1 MTEPRW
7 SAVPAPRLRAAS
19 WRRQEVIAQALQ
31 RARRVTCRSPQ
42 IVLGSVVVLGFI
54 IVGTFAPLLAAY
66 HYDDQDLSIAFR
78 APLWRGGD
86 LSHPL
91 GTDEFGRD
99 TLSRLIYGARVS
111 LLVGF
116 FSVVVSGLIGIS
128 IGVLGGYRG
137 GNLDSVLMTIADV
150 QYSFPYILV
159 AIIITAFWGAGLVNV
174 IIALGLASWMT
185 FARAARGSTL
195 SVREGEY
202 VLAAQALGAGP
213 GRIMLRH
220 VLPNIVAPL
229 IVFTT
234 FQVPSRILAEAT
246 LSFVGLGIQPPM
258 PSWGTML
265 AQSRGYLV
273 AQPWLVALPGLAL
286 TIVALGVNQ
295 LGDGLRDVLD
305 PRMKDQMVAG
315 RRQGGS

>member
-1 MTEPRW
+1 VTEPRPYAAAAPDL
-7 SAVPAPRLRAAS
+7 SATSWRWRDALGHAFQRMRRAA
-19 WRRQEVIAQALQ
+19 R
-31 RARRVTCRSPQ
+31 RSPQ
-42 IVLGSVVVLGFI
+42 MIVGSVVVLAFVV
-54 IVGTFAPLLAAY
+54 VGVFAPLLAAY
-66 HYDDQDLSIAFR
+66 GYDDQDLGQALR
-78 APLWRGGD
+78 PPVWRGGEF
-86 LSHPL
+86 SHPL

-116 FSVVVSGLIGIS
+116 FSVVVAGLIGVTV
-128 IGVLGGYRG
+128 GVVGGYRG
-137 GNLDSVLMTIADV
+137 GNLDSVFMTIADV

-174 IIALGLASWMT
+174 IVALGLASWMT

-202 VLAAQALGAGP
+202 VLAARALGAGP

-265 AQSRGYLV
+265 AQSRGYLL

-286 TIVALGVNQ
+286 TVVALGVNQ
-295 LGDGLRDVLD
+295 LGDGLRDLLD
-305 PRMKDQMVAG
+305 PRMKE
-315 RRQGGS
+315 QGGS

>member
-1 MTEPRW
+1 MV
-7 SAVPAPRLRAAS
+7 SG
-19 WRRQEVIAQALQ
+19 AL
-31 RARRVTCRSPQ
+31 
-42 IVLGSVVVLGFI
+42 VVVLFVL
-54 IVGTFAPLLAAY
+54 VGTLAPLLASY
-66 HYDDQDLSIAFR
+66 HYDDQDLSIALKP
-78 APLWRGGD
+78 PLWSGGEVA
-86 LSHPL
+86 HPL

-111 LLVGF
+111 LVVGF
-116 FSVVVSGLIGIS
+116 FSVVVAGLVGIS

-137 GNLDSVLMTIADV
+137 GNLDSLFMGIADV
-150 QYSFPYILV
+150 QYSFPYILL

-174 IIALGLASWMT
+174 ILALGLASWMT

-202 VLAAQALGAGP
+202 VMAARALGAGSA
-213 GRIMLRH
+213 RIIVRH

-246 LSFVGLGIQPPM
+246 LSFVGLGIQPPV
-258 PSWGTML
+258 PSWGNML
-265 AQSRGYLV
+265 SQSRGYLL

-286 TIVALGVNQ
+286 TAVALGVNQ
-295 LGDGLRDVLD
+295 LGDGLRDLLD
-305 PRMKDQMVAG
+305 PRMKNPAG
-315 RRQGGS
+315 

>member
-1 MTEPRW
+1 M
-7 SAVPAPRLRAAS
+7 VF
-19 WRRQEVIAQALQ
+19 
-31 RARRVTCRSPQ
+31 
-42 IVLGSVVVLGFI
+42 GSVVVLGFI
-54 IVGTFAPLLAAY
+54 VVGTFAPLLAAY
-66 HYDDQDLSIAFR
+66 HYDDQDLSIALR
-78 APLWRGGD
+78 PPVWRSGD

-116 FSVVVSGLIGIS
+116 FSVVVAGLIGVS

-137 GNLDSVLMTIADV
+137 GNLDSVFMTIADV

-159 AIIITAFWGAGLVNV
+159 AIIITAFWGGGLVNV
-174 IIALGLASWMT
+174 IVALGLASWMT

-202 VLAAQALGAGP
+202 VLAARALGAGP
-213 GRIMLRH
+213 GRIMLCH

-273 AQPWLVALPGLAL
+273 AEPWLVALPGLAL
-286 TIVALGVNQ
+286 TVVALGVNQ
-295 LGDGLRDVLD
+295 LGDGLRDLLD
-305 PRMKDQMVAG
+305 PRMKDQLEAG
-315 RRQGGS
+315 RRGGGS

>member
-1 MTEPRW
+1 MAPQTPRTLGR
-7 SAVPAPRLRAAS
+7 APARPGPASTSRRAIGGRFRSLRRIA
-19 WRRQEVIAQALQ
+19 RQ
-31 RARRVTCRSPQ
+31 SPQ
-42 IVLGSVVVLGFI
+42 TILGSVVVVAFI
-54 IVGTFAPLLAAY
+54 TVGTLAPLLAAY
-66 HYDDQDLSIAFR
+66 HYDDQDLNIALTPPVW
-78 APLWRGGD
+78 AGGT
-86 LSHPL
+86 LAHPL

-99 TLSRLIYGARVS
+99 TLSRLVWGARVS

-116 FSVVVSGLIGIS
+116 FSVVVAGLLGIT
-128 IGVLGGYRG
+128 IGVFGGYRG
-137 GNLDSVLMTIADV
+137 GNLDSLFMAMADV
-150 QYSFPYILV
+150 QYSFPYILL

-202 VLAAQALGAGP
+202 VLAARALGAGP
-213 GRIMLRH
+213 ARIMLHH

-229 IVFTT
+229 LVFTT

-258 PSWGTML
+258 PSWGNML
-265 AQSRGYLV
+265 SQSRGYLL

-286 TIVALGVNQ
+286 TVVALGVNQ
-295 LGDGLRDVLD
+295 LGDGLRDLLD
-305 PRMKDQMVAG
+305 PRTHG
-315 RRQGGS
+315 RAAAPRGGA

>member
-1 MTEPRW
+1 M
-7 SAVPAPRLRAAS
+7 SGAAV
-19 WRRQEVIAQALQ
+19 VI
-31 RARRVTCRSPQ
+31 VFITVG
-42 IVLGSVVVLGFI
+42 VL
-54 IVGTFAPLLAAY
+54 APLLASY
-66 HYDDQDLSIAFR
+66 HYDDQDLNITLKPPVWA
-78 APLWRGGD
+78 GGD
-86 LSHPL
+86 RAHLL

-116 FSVVVSGLIGIS
+116 FSVVVAGLVGVTA
-128 IGVLGGYRG
+128 GVLGGYRG
-137 GNLDSVLMTIADV
+137 GNVDSLVMAIADV
-150 QYSFPYILV
+150 QYSFPYILL

-174 IIALGLASWMT
+174 IVALGLASWMT

-202 VLAAQALGAGP
+202 VLAARALGAGS

-258 PSWGTML
+258 PSWGNML
-265 AQSRGYLV
+265 SQSRGYLL

-286 TIVALGVNQ
+286 TVVALGVNQ
-295 LGDGLRDVLD
+295 LGDGLRDLLD
-305 PRMKDQMVAG
+305 PRMKDQLGAG
-315 RRQGGS
+315 RRGG

>member
-1 MTEPRW
+1 MW
-7 SAVPAPRLRAAS
+7 GAAV
-19 WRRQEVIAQALQ
+19 VIVFIA
-31 RARRVTCRSPQ
+31 VG
-42 IVLGSVVVLGFI
+42 VL
-54 IVGTFAPLLAAY
+54 APLLASY
-66 HYDDQDLSIAFR
+66 HYDDQDLNITLKPPVWA
-78 APLWRGGD
+78 GGD
-86 LSHPL
+86 RAHLL

-116 FSVVVSGLIGIS
+116 FSVVVAGLVGVTA
-128 IGVLGGYRG
+128 GVLGGYRG
-137 GNLDSVLMTIADV
+137 GNLDSVVMAIADV
-150 QYSFPYILV
+150 QYSFPYILL

-174 IIALGLASWMT
+174 IVALGLASWMT

-202 VLAAQALGAGP
+202 VLAARALGAGS

-258 PSWGTML
+258 PSWGNML
-265 AQSRGYLV
+265 SQSRGYLL

-286 TIVALGVNQ
+286 TVVALGVNQ
-295 LGDGLRDVLD
+295 LGDGLRDLLD
-305 PRMKDQMVAG
+305 PRMKDQLGAG
-315 RRQGGS
+315 RRGG

>member
-1 MTEPRW
+1 M
-7 SAVPAPRLRAAS
+7 SGAAV
-19 WRRQEVIAQALQ
+19 VIVFIA
-31 RARRVTCRSPQ
+31 VG
-42 IVLGSVVVLGFI
+42 VL
-54 IVGTFAPLLAAY
+54 APLLASY
-66 HYDDQDLSIAFR
+66 HYDDQDLNITLKPPVWA
-78 APLWRGGD
+78 GGD
-86 LSHPL
+86 RAHLL

-116 FSVVVSGLIGIS
+116 FSVVVAGLVGVTA
-128 IGVLGGYRG
+128 GVLGGYRG
-137 GNLDSVLMTIADV
+137 GNLDSVVMAIADV
-150 QYSFPYILV
+150 QYSFPYILL

-174 IIALGLASWMT
+174 IVALGLASWMT

-202 VLAAQALGAGP
+202 VLAARALGAGS

-258 PSWGTML
+258 PSWGNML
-265 AQSRGYLV
+265 SQSRGYLL

-286 TIVALGVNQ
+286 TVVALGVNQ
-295 LGDGLRDVLD
+295 LGDGLRDLLD
-305 PRMKDQMVAG
+305 PRMKDQLGAG
-315 RRQGGS
+315 RRGG

>member
-1 MTEPRW
+1 MVSGT
-7 SAVPAPRLRAAS
+7 
-19 WRRQEVIAQALQ
+19 
-31 RARRVTCRSPQ
+31 
-42 IVLGSVVVLGFI
+42 VVVAVFI
-54 IVGTFAPLLAAY
+54 AVGILAPLLASY
-66 HYDDQDLSIAFR
+66 HYDDQDLNIALKP
-78 APLWRGGD
+78 PLWAGGD
-86 LSHPL
+86 VAHPL

-111 LLVGF
+111 LVVGV
-116 FSVVVSGLIGIS
+116 FSVVIAGGVGIS

-137 GNLDSVLMTIADV
+137 GNLDSLFMGIADV
-150 QYSFPYILV
+150 QYSFPYILL

-174 IIALGLASWMT
+174 ILALGLASWMT

-195 SVREGEY
+195 SVKEGEY

-213 GRIMLRH
+213 TRIMLRH

-258 PSWGTML
+258 PSWGNML
-265 AQSRGYLV
+265 SQSRGYLV

-286 TIVALGVNQ
+286 TVVALGVNQ
-295 LGDGLRDVLD
+295 LGDGLRDLLD
-305 PRMKDQMVAG
+305 PRMKDQVG
-315 RRQGGS
+315 

>member
-1 MTEPRW
+1 M
-7 SAVPAPRLRAAS
+7 
-19 WRRQEVIAQALQ
+19 
-31 RARRVTCRSPQ
+31 
-42 IVLGSVVVLGFI
+42 IVGSVVVLAFVV
-54 IVGTFAPLLAAY
+54 VGVFAPLLAAY
-66 HYDDQDLSIAFR
+66 GYDDQDLGQALR
-78 APLWRGGD
+78 PPVWRGGEF
-86 LSHPL
+86 SHPL

-116 FSVVVSGLIGIS
+116 FSVVVAGLIGVTV
-128 IGVLGGYRG
+128 GVVGGYRG
-137 GNLDSVLMTIADV
+137 GNLDSVFMTIADV

-174 IIALGLASWMT
+174 IVALGLASWMT

-202 VLAAQALGAGP
+202 VLAARALGAGP

-265 AQSRGYLV
+265 AQSRGYLL

-286 TIVALGVNQ
+286 TVVALGVNQ
-295 LGDGLRDVLD
+295 LGDGLRDLLD
-305 PRMKDQMVAG
+305 PRMKE
-315 RRQGGS
+315 QGGS